1 MAGGHWTLDRMNAI
15 PPARM
20 RHAPP
25 YVHGIR
31 RRRFRG
37 TGRAGR
43 QARGR
48 LVLCDAVRRCER
60 RAESVQ
66 GHYN

>member
-25 YVHGIR
+25 LRAWNPKTQIPWH
-31 RRRFRG
+31 
-37 TGRAGR
+37 RAGG
-43 QARGR
+43 QAGAGETS
-48 LVLCDAVRRCER
+48 AV
-60 RAESVQ
+60 
-66 GHYN
+66 